1 MLAALTNCKLV
12 VFCRTETDWR
22 RKSCQSLVPPTTDY
36 IPIKSPT
43 NDVVNAV
50 DCIHEI
56 LGDKKRM
63 SIVNKRRI
71 KVGYESSSLEWP
83 VYQENPSKYCR
94 TFHKSDLHDNY
105 TGKTF
110 HTYAVVVGLSCVL
123 STCPCAVKTEEHR
136 VTSEVEREDTL
147 YRI

>member
-1 MLAALTNCKLV
+1 
-12 VFCRTETDWR
+12 
-22 RKSCQSLVPPTTDY
+22 
-36 IPIKSPT
+36 
-43 NDVVNAV
+43 
-50 DCIHEI
+50 
-56 LGDKKRM
+56 M

-71 KVGYESSSLEWP
+71 KVGYESSSLEWL

-110 HTYAVVVGLSCVL
+110 HTYAVVVGLSCAM

-147 YRI
+147 YRIIVVYVPVSNRMFHALVIGSACVDW